1 MLEYRGSH
9 LVRHGLVGIV
19 LIVCVIL
26 IGLQSQRL
34 LEWGTTVRYEAV
46 FTEAGGL
53 RVGDDVVVSGSAVGR
68 VAKVALRDGDARVT
82 FTLDAK
88 VRLGEQTSAHIKT
101 GSLLGKRVLTLLSQG
116 PGTLR
121 SGQVIPAERT
131 SAPYS
136 LTDTVGDLTTNVSEI
151 DTAALDQSL
160 ELLSSTLDR
169 VAPRLGPAFDGLSAL
184 SRSINARDTSLRDL
198 LGATAEVSGIL
209 AQRGDQ
215 LNALLLNGNA
225 LLGVLT
231 ERRQA
236 IVDLLANTA
245 AVARQLSG
253 LVADNQAEL
262 GPVLDHLNSVTAM
275 LERNRDSI
283 AAALPGLVKVTLT
296 QGEIV
301 SSGPFYNA
309 YVANL
314 IPAEVIQPFIDQAFG
329 IVPMPAPEAPR

>member
-1 MLEYRGSH
+1 MLEYRGTH
-9 LVRHGLVGIV
+9 LARHGLVGIV

-26 IGLQSQRL
+26 IGLQSQRF
-34 LEWGTTVRYEAV
+34 LEWGTTVRYQAV

-53 RVGDDVVVSGSAVGR
+53 RVGDDVVVSGVEVGR
-68 VAKVALRDGDARVT
+68 IAKVSLRDGDAWVV
-82 FTLDAK
+82 FTLDAG
-88 VRLGEQTSAHIKT
+88 VRLGDLSSAHIKT
-101 GSLLGKRVLTLLSQG
+101 GSLLGKRVLTVISEG
-116 PGTLR
+116 EGTLR
-121 SGQVIPAERT
+121 SSDVIPVSRT
-131 SAPYS
+131 SSPYS
-136 LTDTVGDLTTNVSEI
+136 LTDAVGDLTTNVSDI
-151 DTAALDQSL
+151 DTEALNDAL
-160 ELLSSTLDR
+160 AMLSSTLDR
-169 VAPRLGPAFDGLSAL
+169 VAPQLGPAFDGLSAL
-184 SRSINARDTSLRDL
+184 SRSINERDASLRDL

-209 AQRGDQ
+209 AERGDQ
-215 LNALLLNGNA
+215 LNALLLNGNS

-245 AVARQLSG
+245 VVAQQLSG
-253 LVADNQAEL
+253 LVADTEAEL
-262 GPVLDHLNSVTAM
+262 GPTLDRLNSVVAM
-275 LERNRDSI
+275 LERNRDTI

-329 IVPMPAPEAPR
+329 VIPMPNAEAPR